1 MNINNIDGAS
11 NLLFTFARCYN
22 LFLFVHVVFM
32 TFNMAATA
40 FQSRRR
46 FEHMPQW
53 LHTSLTVGWKMIE
66 SRNKF
71 MSFVANII

>member
-1 MNINNIDGAS
+1 MHINIDVAS

-32 TFNMAATA
+32 AFNMAAAA

-46 FEHMPQW
+46 LEHMPQW
-53 LHTSLTVGWKMIE
+53 LHAGLAVGWKVVE

-71 MSFVANII
+71 MSFVADII